1 MDDLQ
6 AFVDVTLSSTED
18 HLNIKKL
25 TTLRIVGNAVADFI
39 AELREV
45 ENTSRMH
52 LFWKRS
58 FRRRNRH
65 HEQNESLD
73 LINLCSNFLLALDQ
87 HPELPQFLVKYIIII
102 DFNPYHICLCVCVC
116 VCQSLCLYVTSK
128 LLM

>member
-18 HLNIKKL
+18 HENIKKL

-45 ENTSRMH
+45 ENTSRRH

-58 FRRRNRH
+58 LRRRNRQ

-87 HPELPQFLVKYIIII
+87 HPKLPQFLVKYIIIV
-102 DFNPYHICLCVCVC
+102 DCNPYHKGGW
-116 VCQSLCLYVTSK
+116 S
-128 LLM
+128 